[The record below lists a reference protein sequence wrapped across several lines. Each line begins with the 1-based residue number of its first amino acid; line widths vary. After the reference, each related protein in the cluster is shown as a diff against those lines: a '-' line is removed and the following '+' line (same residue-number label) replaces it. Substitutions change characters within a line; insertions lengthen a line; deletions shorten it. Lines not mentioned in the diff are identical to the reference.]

1 MWLRGPGFRECTEEG
16 TDVTAQKELPTR
28 ARVII
33 VGGGIVG
40 CSIAYH
46 LAKRGVSDV
55 VLLERK
61 QLTCGTT
68 WHAAGLVSMLWPTPF
83 LTRLA
88 KYSHELYASLEEETG
103 QATGYRR
110 IGSLSVA
117 RTSER
122 LEELRRTSSMAS
134 VFDVESE
141 MIDNERLAELY
152 PGINTDGILGTLYI
166 EKDGQTNPVDTTV
179 VLAKGARLH
188 GARVLEG
195 IKVEDILVEDG
206 RAIGVKTDSGS
217 IAADQVV
224 LAGGL
229 WSRDIAARIGI
240 DLPLYACEHF
250 YVVTDEMDGMTK
262 RPVLRDFDKGVYFKE
277 DAGKML
283 VGWFEHNARG
293 CSMDRIPEDFCFDE
307 FPCGHDDI
315 EEYLMRG
322 METVPDL
329 ERAGIRTMFN
339 GPESFT
345 PDNLHL
351 LGPTPELDNF
361 FVACGLNSKGIG
373 AGGGI
378 GKLMA
383 DWMIDGHPS
392 GDIWECDVRRH
403 HAVQRGQDYI
413 EARIP
418 EALGH
423 TYAMHWPFYQYT
435 TARGAMRSPLH
446 DTLKEQGACFGEVAG
461 FERPNW
467 FARGGAKAEY
477 QYSYKR
483 QNWFDFYA
491 EEHMAV
497 RESVGVYDISSFG
510 KFEVSGPDAQKALQW
525 ICTGDIAVEPG
536 GLVYTQWLNERG
548 GIEADVT
555 VSRTGP
561 DRFLIASGIDATNR
575 NWWHLKKNLHGDVQL
590 KDVSPDYACLAL
602 QGPQARSVLEGLADT
617 DVSAQGFTFAT
628 GRSAQ
633 VAGVQVWLQR
643 LSYVGELGWE
653 LFVPADQ
660 TATVFAELQRA
671 GAAFDIRNVGLH
683 AVNSLR
689 LEKGY
694 RHWGHD
700 IGAAD
705 QLTEAGLG
713 FTAKPDAGDF
723 IGRSAFVAAKEAG
736 IPARRLVQFKLDDPE
751 PLLYYNEPIVMDGRI
766 VGYLTSGM
774 YGHALG
780 AAIGMGFVETAGLSA
795 ARIKEATF
803 EIEVARERFS
813 AQASLKPFYDPSSS
827 RMKL

>member
-1 MWLRGPGFRECTEEG
+1 MTE
-16 TDVTAQKELPTR
+16 QKALPSS

-83 LTRLA
+83 LTQLA
-88 KYSHELYASLEEETG
+88 KYSHELYASLEQETG

-122 LEELRRTSSMAS
+122 LEELLRTSSMAS
-134 VFDVESE
+134 VFGVESE
-141 MIDNERLAELY
+141 MIDNERLTELY

-166 EKDGQTNPVDTTV
+166 EKDGQTNPVDTTMA
-179 VLAKGARLH
+179 LARGARQY
-188 GARVLEG
+188 GAKVLENV
-195 IKVEDILVEDG
+195 KVEEILVENG
-206 RAIGVKTDSGS
+206 QAIGVSTDRGA
-217 IAADQVV
+217 IAADQVI

-229 WSRDIAARIGI
+229 WSRDIAEKIGV
-240 DLPLYACEHF
+240 DLPLYACEHY
-250 YVVTDEMDGMTK
+250 YVVTEEMEGLTR

-293 CSMDRIPEDFCFDE
+293 CPMSRIAEDFCFDE
-307 FPCGHDDI
+307 FPCELEQI

-322 METVPDL
+322 METFPAL
-329 ERAGIRTMFN
+329 EETGIRTFFN

-345 PDNLHL
+345 TDNLHL
-351 LGPTPELDNF
+351 LGPTPEVDNF

-383 DWMIDGHPS
+383 DWVIDGHPS
-392 GDIWECDVRRH
+392 GDIGECDVRRH
-403 HAVQRGQDYI
+403 HPVQCQQDYI

-435 TARGAMRSPLH
+435 TARNCIKSPLH
-446 DTLKEQGACFGEVAG
+446 EVLQKQGACFGEVAG
-461 FERPNW
+461 YERPNW
-467 FARGGAKAEY
+467 FARDGASAEY

-483 QNWFDFYA
+483 QNWFEFHA
-491 EEHMAV
+491 EEHRAV
-497 RESVGVYDISSFG
+497 RERVGIYDISSFG
-510 KFEVSGPDAQKALQW
+510 KFEVSGPDAEKALQW
-525 ICTGDIAVEPG
+525 ICAGDVAVEPG
-536 GLVYTQWLNERG
+536 NLVYTQWLNERG

-555 VSRTGP
+555 ASRTGP
-561 DRFLIASGIDATNR
+561 NRYMITTGIGSLNR
-575 NWWHLKKNLHGDVQL
+575 DWWHLRKNLKGDVQL
-590 KDVSPDYACLAL
+590 RDISADFACLAL
-602 QGPQARSVLEGLADT
+602 QGPEARAVLEGLADT
-617 DVSAQGFTFAT
+617 DISADNFTFGS
-628 GRSAQ
+628 GRYAE
-633 VAGVQVWLQR
+633 VAGVEVWLQR

-653 LFVPADQ
+653 IFVPADQ
-660 TATVFAELQRA
+660 TARVFAELQRA
-671 GAAFDIRNVGLH
+671 GADFDIRNVGLH

-689 LEKGY
+689 LEKGF

-700 IGAAD
+700 IASED
-705 QLTEAGLG
+705 NLVQAGLS
-713 FTAKPDAGDF
+713 FAAKPDASDF
-723 IGRSAFVAAKEAG
+723 IGRSAFVAAKAAG
-736 IPARRLVQFKLDDPE
+736 LPDRRMLQFKLDDPE
-751 PLLYYNEPIVMDGRI
+751 PLLYHNEPILMDGRFA
-766 VGYLTSGM
+766 GYLSSGM
-774 YGHALG
+774 YGHKVG
-780 AAIGMGFVETAGLSA
+780 AAIGMGYVEASDLTAQ
-795 ARIKEATF
+795 RIAEASF
-803 EIEVARERFS
+803 EIEIAKQRFS
-813 AQASLKPFYDPSSS
+813 AQASLRALYDPSSS
-827 RMKL
+827 RMKV